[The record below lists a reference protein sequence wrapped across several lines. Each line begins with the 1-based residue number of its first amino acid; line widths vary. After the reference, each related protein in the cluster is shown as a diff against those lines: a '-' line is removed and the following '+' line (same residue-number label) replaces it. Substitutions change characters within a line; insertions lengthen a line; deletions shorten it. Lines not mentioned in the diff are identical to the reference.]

1 MKRLILKQVTIM
13 SNAII
18 PEIVGQTE
26 ILEESPMTQ
35 QELQRKVELETI
47 IRSADSTEDDQKI
60 IKGKALLLLCRE
72 KLYRGNNGKRKWPEY
87 LKEDSHNLSINE
99 ESISLIYSYD
109 LMAFYMLRNEILP
122 KISSMKLFPSIT
134 QARHLMG
141 YIPLPNKYP
150 KNYND
155 HDKEKIKKGIEI
167 WKTACS
173 QTGQN
178 KRPSCN
184 IVKELA
190 YKQRALDERTKPRK
204 NTTEQITSEPK
215 QIYEPSTESAN
226 RYVTP
231 SYEDDSPPIKTWEQE
246 RNTQEVDPYSECKK
260 LHDVLYE
267 AEKSLQNLHGVLYH
281 QINKYGS
288 AYLDQ
293 MKQFDAG
300 IYSVSDI
307 DQKVDSLNDQTAYL
321 VDLLQKDIEPNDL
334 VNNE

>member
-1 MKRLILKQVTIM
+1 M
-13 SNAII
+13 SNSII

-26 ILEESPMTQ
+26 ILEESPMTP

-87 LKEDSHNLSINE
+87 LKQDSHNLSINE
-99 ESISLIYSYD
+99 EPISHIYSYD
-109 LMAFYMLRNEILP
+109 LMAFYMLKNEILP
-122 KISSMKLFPSIT
+122 KISTLKVFPSIS

-141 YIPLPNKYP
+141 YIPLPSKYP
-150 KNYND
+150 KNYNNE
-155 HDKEKIKKGIEI
+155 DKGKIEKAIKI
-167 WKTACS
+167 WKTAC
-173 QTGQN
+173 GQAGVN
-178 KRPSCN
+178 KRPSFN
-184 IVKELA
+184 ILKQLA
-190 YKQRALDERTKPRK
+190 YEQRALDNKTKPRI
-204 NTTEQITSEPK
+204 NTIQQSVDIPK
-215 QIYEPSTESAN
+215 QVYDPSTESAN
-226 RYVTP
+226 RYVTS
-231 SYEDDSPPIKTWEQE
+231 SYEDDNPPIKTYEQE

-267 AEKSLQNLHGVLYH
+267 AEKSLQDLHGVLYH

-288 AYLDQ
+288 AYLDH

-300 IYSVSDI
+300 LYSVSDI
-307 DQKVDSLNDQTAYL
+307 DEKIDELHEQTNYL
-321 VDLLQKDIEPNDL
+321 VELLQKDIQPNDL